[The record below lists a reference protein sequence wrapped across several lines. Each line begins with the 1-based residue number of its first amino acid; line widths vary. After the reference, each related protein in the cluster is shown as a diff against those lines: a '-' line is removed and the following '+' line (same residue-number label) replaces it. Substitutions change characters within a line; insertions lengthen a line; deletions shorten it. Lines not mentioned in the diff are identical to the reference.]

1 MKIKSKKCLHT
12 YKWGIIQADNLEL
25 ILIIFNTIFL
35 QMFFIF
41 YFIFFSHNFSRKGF
55 LGKKKITITSHTL
68 KINFWVEL
76 FYQNLIT
83 LETNQKTHLQI
94 FFYPKNITQTYLI
107 KYLPIKA
114 NQNIYP

>member
-1 MKIKSKKCLHT
+1 M
-12 YKWGIIQADNLEL
+12 QADNLEL

-35 QMFFIF
+35 QMFF
-41 YFIFFSHNFSRKGF
+41 FFPNNFSRKGF
-55 LGKKKITITSHTL
+55 LRKKKITITSHTL

-83 LETNQKTHLQI
+83 LETNQKTHLQT